1 MTLKT
6 RLQDDMKTAL
16 KSKDKD
22 RLGTIRLI
30 LAAVKQREVDER
42 IDLDD
47 AAIITVLDRMA
58 KQRRESISQFQ
69 NAGRTDLADKEEFEL
84 AVIQSYLPAALSDAE
99 LDQLIEAAMVES
111 GASSIRD
118 MGKVMALIKPKA
130 QGRADM
136 TALSARV
143 KARLSAAG

>member
-1 MTLKT
+1 MTLKN

-42 IDLDD
+42 INLDD

-99 LDQLIEAAMVES
+99 LDQLIEAAMTES

-136 TALSARV
+136 SALSARV
-143 KARLSAAG
+143 KARLSATG

>member
-1 MTLKT
+1 MTLKN

-42 IDLDD
+42 INLDD

-143 KARLSAAG
+143 KARLSATG

>member
-1 MTLKT
+1 MTLKN

-99 LDQLIEAAMVES
+99 LDQLIEAAMTES

-136 TALSARV
+136 SALSARV
-143 KARLSAAG
+143 KARLSATG

>member
-30 LAAVKQREVDER
+30 LAAIKQREVDER

-99 LDQLIEAAMVES
+99 LDQLIEAAMTES

-143 KARLSAAG
+143 KARLGATG